1 MTVVVDASAAVE
13 IALGNDF
20 APAFQEVL
28 NEADVVL
35 APDTFP
41 AEITNVFWK
50 YGYHSN
56 LAADKCQRGIAYC
69 LDLID
74 DYITTQDLCREV
86 FSESLRLKHA
96 AYDIFYLVVA
106 RRNDAVVLTRDKKMI
121 EAAKTLGVAVVGR
134 QK

>member
-13 IALGNDF
+13 IALGSEF
-20 APAFQEVL
+20 SQTFQEVL

-50 YGYHSN
+50 YGHHSH
-56 LAADKCQRGIAYC
+56 LPADICQHGIAYC

-74 DYITTQDLCREV
+74 DYVPTQHLCREV
-86 FSESLRLKHA
+86 FSESIRLEHA
-96 AYDIFYLVVA
+96 AYDVFYLVVA
-106 RRNDAVVLTRDKKMI
+106 RRNDAAVLTRDKKMI
-121 EAAKTLGVAVVGR
+121 EAAETLGVAAIGG

>member
-13 IALGNDF
+13 IALGNEF
-20 APAFQEVL
+20 SQTFIEAL
-28 NEADVVL
+28 SEADVVL

-50 YGYHSN
+50 YRQHSN
-56 LAADKCQRGIAYC
+56 LPLNKCQHGIAYC

-74 DYITTQDLCREV
+74 DYVTTQHLCREV
-86 FSESLRLKHA
+86 FSESIRLKHA

-106 RRNDAVVLTRDKKMI
+106 RRNDAAVLTRDKKMI
-121 EAAKTLGVAVVGR
+121 EAAKTLGVVVLGG
-134 QK
+134 KK

>member
-1 MTVVVDASAAVE
+1 MNVVVDASAAIE
-13 IALGNDF
+13 IALGNEF
-20 APAFQEVL
+20 SQPFQEVL

-50 YGYHSN
+50 YGHHSH
-56 LAADKCQRGIAYC
+56 LPAEKCQHGIAYC

-74 DYITTQDLCREV
+74 DYVPTQYLCREV
-86 FSESLRLKHA
+86 FSESIRLKHA

-106 RRNDAVVLTRDKKMI
+106 RRNDASVLTRDKKMI
-121 EAAKTLGVAVVGR
+121 EAAKILGVAVLGR